1 MGERGVQRKRC
12 AGCSSLHL
20 LERGQRV
27 ESQHEGEHSGASNDG
42 LAGLLGRVEINT
54 AGGLVPELKEQSA
67 HRTTTE

>member
-1 MGERGVQRKRC
+1 MGGREGAAKALR
-12 AGCSSLHL
+12 GCSSPHL

-27 ESQHEGEHSGASNDG
+27 ESEREGEHSGASNDG

-67 HRTTTE
+67 NGLRE